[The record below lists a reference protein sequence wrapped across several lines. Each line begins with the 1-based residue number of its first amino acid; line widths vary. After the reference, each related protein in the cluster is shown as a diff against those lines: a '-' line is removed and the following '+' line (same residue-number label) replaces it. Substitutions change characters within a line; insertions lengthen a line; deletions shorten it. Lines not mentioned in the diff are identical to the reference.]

1 MVTEKTMVKL
11 EFPAIREGLAAITS
25 HPLSRIWAREMPLAS
40 SFHQCEDRLYETQN
54 AMELLR
60 THPDCPMGSLPDMEE
75 AMAKGSKGFLL
86 SSLDLWHDYLLLK
99 EAWKIQNYFQKT
111 QASPLIE
118 GLLKGIAD
126 IPYLRERLEKTV
138 EAGGLVRDQ
147 ATPVLAGIRRNL
159 RGKSAEIRKVMDR
172 MLKSSVLQSY
182 LQEALVV
189 RRGESFCLS
198 VKREYAGKIPGV
210 IVDTSAS
217 GNTLFIE
224 PSEAVRLRGEVNLLK
239 KEEEREIE
247 AILRELSSLIHVEK
261 DSLLLTF
268 ETMGRYNLYLSRA
281 LYTRQFKG
289 FVPLV
294 NEEGRIRLREAR
306 HPLLTGTVV
315 SNDFFLGE
323 GYRHLIISGPN
334 TGGKT
339 VLLKMIGLFALMIS
353 IGLGLPA
360 GEGSEMSY
368 FREVLADIGDEQSI
382 ENSLSTFS
390 GHMFNVREMLEAA
403 GPETLLLFDELGNG
417 TDPKEGSSLAMAILR
432 AVRNKGSHSITT
444 THYGELKVFAY
455 NEASFQNASM
465 AFDIHTFTPSYKL
478 LTGTPGASL
487 GIEVARRCGLP
498 PGIIAEAKESLEK
511 EDLEAADLLQA
522 LEEERSR
529 LAEVRREAE
538 KEARERARIQE
549 ELLQEKE
556 ALKAQARERLEKSQE
571 KARRLLE
578 EVRAEAEAVIRSLKE
593 QQKNNPEISNRA
605 RKRLDRLEEELQ
617 PEKDEEVISGTAHLA
632 PGEAVKVLSLE
643 KEAMVLKADDSK
655 QTALVQIGIM
665 KMNLP
670 YQDLLGI
677 TDPKREAY
685 RIQRVLAPKRVPME
699 IDLRGMTV
707 DEALDALEKYLDDA
721 ILSRYPSVR
730 IIHGMGTGALRKG
743 IWEYLKGQK
752 GVRNFRYGDAS
763 EGSIGAT
770 VVEL

>member
-11 EFPAIREGLAAITS
+11 ELPAIREGLAAITS
-25 HPLSRIWAREMPLAS
+25 HPLSRKWAREMALAS
-40 SFHQCEDRLYETQN
+40 TFQQCEDRLYETQS

-60 THPDCPMGSLPDMEE
+60 TRPDCPMGSLPDMEE
-75 AMAKGSKGFLL
+75 AINKGSKGFLL
-86 SSLDLWHDYLLLK
+86 NSLDLWHEYLLLK
-99 EAWKIQNYFQKT
+99 EAWKIRSYFQK
-111 QASPLIE
+111 SPGNPLFQ
-118 GLLKGIAD
+118 GLLSGISD
-126 IPYLRERLEKTV
+126 IQYLRERLEKTV
-138 EAGGLVRDQ
+138 EAGGVVRDQ
-147 ATPVLAGIRRNL
+147 ASPALAAIRRNL

-172 MLKSSVLQSY
+172 MLKSNVLQSY
-182 LQEALVV
+182 LQEGLVV

-198 VKREYAGKIPGV
+198 VKREYAGKVPGV

-217 GNTLFIE
+217 GSTLFIE

-247 AILRELSSLIHVEK
+247 AILRELSALIHVEK
-261 DSLLLTF
+261 ESLLMTF
-268 ETMGRYNLYLSRA
+268 ETMGRYNLFLSRA

-289 FVPLV
+289 FVPAV
-294 NEEGRIRLREAR
+294 NQEGRIRLREAR

-323 GYRHLIISGPN
+323 GFSHLIISGPN

-353 IGLGLPA
+353 LGLGLPA
-360 GEGSEMSY
+360 GEGSEMAF
-368 FREVLADIGDEQSI
+368 FRDVLADIGDEQSI

-390 GHMFNVREMLEAA
+390 GHMYNVREMVEAA

-417 TDPKEGSSLAMAILR
+417 TDPKEGSSLAMAVLR

-455 NEASFQNASM
+455 NEAGFQNASM
-465 AFDIHTFTPSYKL
+465 AFDIHTFAPSYKL
-478 LTGTPGASL
+478 LTGMPGASL

-498 PGIIAEAKESLEK
+498 SDIIAEAKDSLEG

-529 LAEVRREAE
+529 LAEVRGEAE
-538 KEARERARIQE
+538 KEALENARIQE
-549 ELLQEKE
+549 ELRKERE
-556 ALKAQARERLEKSQE
+556 ALKQQARERLEKSQE

-578 EVRAEAEAVIRSLKE
+578 EARAEAEEVIRSLKE
-593 QQKNNPEISNRA
+593 QQRNNPEISNRA
-605 RKRLDRLEEELQ
+605 RKRLASLEAGLQ
-617 PEKDEEVISGTAHLA
+617 PEQDEEAKSGTEHLA
-632 PGEAVKVLSLE
+632 PGDSVKVLSLD
-643 KEAMVLKADDSK
+643 KEGNVLEADDSRK
-655 QTALVQIGIM
+655 TALIQIGIM
-665 KMNLP
+665 KISLP
-670 YQDLLGI
+670 YQDLIGI
-677 TDPKREAY
+677 KEKKKEAY
-685 RIQRVLAPKRVPME
+685 RLERVLSGKRVAME

-707 DEALDALEKYLDDA
+707 DDAIDALGKYLDDA
-721 ILSRYPSVR
+721 MLSRYPSVR

-743 IWEYLKGQK
+743 IWEYLKSQK
-752 GVRNFRYGDAS
+752 GVRSFRYGDAS

>member
-268 ETMGRYNLYLSRA
+268 ETMGRFNLYLSRA

-593 QQKNNPEISNRA
+593 QQKNNPEISNGD

-643 KEAMVLKADDSK
+643 KEAMVLEADDSK

-752 GVRNFRYGDAS
+752 GVRSFRYGDAS

>member
-643 KEAMVLKADDSK
+643 KEAMVLEADDSK

-752 GVRNFRYGDAS
+752 GVRSFRYGDAS

>member
-752 GVRNFRYGDAS
+752 GVRSFRYGDAS

>member
-1 MVTEKTMVKL
+1 MYVVVIAPALSTARVT
-11 EFPAIREGLAAITS
+11 
-25 HPLSRIWAREMPLAS
+25 
-40 SFHQCEDRLYETQN
+40 
-54 AMELLR
+54 
-60 THPDCPMGSLPDMEE
+60 
-75 AMAKGSKGFLL
+75 
-86 SSLDLWHDYLLLK
+86 
-99 EAWKIQNYFQKT
+99 
-111 QASPLIE
+111 
-118 GLLKGIAD
+118 
-126 IPYLRERLEKTV
+126 
-138 EAGGLVRDQ
+138 
-147 ATPVLAGIRRNL
+147 
-159 RGKSAEIRKVMDR
+159 
-172 MLKSSVLQSY
+172 
-182 LQEALVV
+182 
-189 RRGESFCLS
+189 
-198 VKREYAGKIPGV
+198 
-210 IVDTSAS
+210 TSA
-217 GNTLFIE
+217 F
-224 PSEAVRLRGEVNLLK
+224 V
-239 KEEEREIE
+239 
-247 AILRELSSLIHVEK
+247 
-261 DSLLLTF
+261 LTSKLT
-268 ETMGRYNLYLSRA
+268 ESAR
-281 LYTRQFKG
+281 

-643 KEAMVLKADDSK
+643 KEAMVLEADDSK

-752 GVRNFRYGDAS
+752 GVRSFRYGDAS

>member
-198 VKREYAGKIPGV
+198 VKREHAGKIPGV

-643 KEAMVLKADDSK
+643 KEAMVLEADDSK

-752 GVRNFRYGDAS
+752 GVRSFRYGDAS

>member
-118 GLLKGIAD
+118 GLLKGIAN

-643 KEAMVLKADDSK
+643 KEAMVLEADDSK

-752 GVRNFRYGDAS
+752 GVRSFRYGDAS
-763 EGSIGAT
+763 EGSIGVT